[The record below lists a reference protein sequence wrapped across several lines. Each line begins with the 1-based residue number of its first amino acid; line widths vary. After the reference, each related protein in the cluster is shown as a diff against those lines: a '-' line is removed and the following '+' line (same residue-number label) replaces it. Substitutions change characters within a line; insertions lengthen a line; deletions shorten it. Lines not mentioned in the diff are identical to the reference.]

1 MSSED
6 TEKKKKNVSEKKSG
20 LNTTSVVTGI
30 NSVALMAL
38 VYKLLEINNKTDCL
52 NSEIEEMRCNM
63 NILNLF
69 FKSKSF
75 RQDVNHEVFN
85 EELDL
90 LKLRFLK
97 IEERLERIEKTFLSE
112 AEDFFEKNEE
122 QKTDF

>member
-6 TEKKKKNVSEKKSG
+6 TEKKKKNVPEKKSN
-20 LNTTSVVTGI
+20 LNTTSVITGV
-30 NSVALMAL
+30 NSVALIAL
-38 VYKLLEINNKTDCL
+38 IYKLLEVNNRTDCL
-52 NSEIEEMRCNM
+52 DSEIEDMRCNM

-75 RQDVNHEVFN
+75 RHDVNQEVFN

-97 IEERLERIEKTFLSE
+97 IEERLERIEKTFLSD